1 MDWLESHIPPWV
13 FIAIIAHGTILL
25 TVAYLIFLERKVAAW
40 TQDRIGP
47 NRVGPWGLLQSIADG
62 LKMLL
67 KEDYRPVDAD
77 PRLFT
82 IAPMLMILI
91 MIVSIAVLPWGGVK
105 QTTRTFTYAGDAA
118 ASLAPSRQQI
128 PSGAKII
135 GEPKVTTTGEDETAR
150 TTVTI
155 TYQYPFQIA
164 DLNIGV
170 LFIVAILSIAVYGV
184 VVGGWAS
191 NNKYSFL
198 GGLRATANMISY
210 EVPLGLSILTIVL
223 MFGTLNL

>member
-1 MDWLESHIPPWV
+1 MDWIESHIPPWV

-67 KEDYRPVDAD
+67 KEDYRPADAD

-82 IAPMLMILI
+82 VAPMLMILV

-105 QTTRTFTYAGDAA
+105 QSTRTFTYTSNVEDPLVVSQHA
-118 ASLAPSRQQI
+118 I
-128 PSGAKII
+128 PHGAKII
-135 GEPKVTTTGEDETAR
+135 GEPKVATTVEDETAR

-155 TYQYPFQIA
+155 
-164 DLNIGV
+164 
-170 LFIVAILSIAVYGV
+170 
-184 VVGGWAS
+184 
-191 NNKYSFL
+191 
-198 GGLRATANMISY
+198 
-210 EVPLGLSILTIVL
+210 
-223 MFGTLNL
+223 